1 MQAVLAHSLP
11 LKQAKAGLKS
21 LKCWGKVTARNGKVL
36 VAPVLQIRSLFLP
49 RPPLA
54 NLSCVPE
61 TSCTLQLVSAHK
73 IAEYAGLSHRP
84 GCW

>member
-11 LKQAKAGLKS
+11 LKQAKAGLRS
-21 LKCWGKVTARNGKVL
+21 LKSWGKVTARNGKVL
-36 VAPVLQIRSLFLP
+36 VAFVLLIRFLSML

-54 NLSCVPE
+54 NFSCVPE
-61 TSCTLQLVSAHK
+61 TSCTLQLMSAYK
-73 IAEYAGLSHRP
+73 NAEYAGLSHRP